1 MSAFAC
7 CRVSGSSIRPL
18 PTARADSTQLPWAL
32 RVTPPTAVLP
42 PSGLKLRRRGSGRDA
57 DPTHE
62 QQNRRRPTT
71 AGDPRSPTP
80 SPSVEVLPHGD
91 EERAEDR
98 TERHRH
104 PRRPPPRPV
113 ARRWHENIAELGA
126 TLTEDPTP
134 STPSSPHPTAR
145 ARPYSGTTPPPTPT
159 TSARS
164 SAAPSAAIGTTYDS
178 NGSSAVTS
186 LLSCRSRHCAR
197 TASRSVGRRD
207 ANRAH
212 DPVSPDE
219 HEDRQGTGRPRSR
232 ARASMRPVR
241 RRRCRCSARRRSSG
255 RLTRSSMCPS
265 VFR

>member
-1 MSAFAC
+1 MNSRIAEDQPPQE
-7 CRVSGSSIRPL
+7 IPDRPR
-18 PTARADSTQLPWAL
+18 P
-32 RVTPPTAVLP
+32 VP
-42 PSGLKLRRRGSGRDA
+42 PSKSC
-57 DPTHE
+57 PTVMK
-62 QQNRRRPTT
+62 NAP
-71 AGDPRSPTP
+71 
-80 SPSVEVLPHGD
+80 
-91 EERAEDR
+91 R
-98 TERHRH
+98 TEPNGSH

-113 ARRWHENIAELGA
+113 ARRWRENIAELGA

-265 VFR
+265 GFR

>member
-18 PTARADSTQLPWAL
+18 PTARADSTPLPWAL

-42 PSGLKLRRRGSGRDA
+42 PSGLKLRRRGSGRDT

-91 EERAEDR
+91 DERAEDR

-126 TLTEDPTP
+126 TLTDDPRAIDALAAA
-134 STPSSPHPTAR
+134 SDGLCTAILLDNAPADSHHIREVLRR
-145 ARPYSGTTPPPTPT
+145 AL
-159 TSARS
+159 
-164 SAAPSAAIGTTYDS
+164 
-178 NGSSAVTS
+178 GS
-186 LLSCRSRHCAR
+186 
-197 TASRSVGRRD
+197 
-207 ANRAH
+207 
-212 DPVSPDE
+212 
-219 HEDRQGTGRPRSR
+219 DRND
-232 ARASMRPVR
+232 
-241 RRRCRCSARRRSSG
+241 
-255 RLTRSSMCPS
+255 L
-265 VFR
+265 